1 MVTREPHLPDESPA
15 QWMHLAE
22 AEDVLRAIHHGEI
35 DAFVV
40 EGPAGNQVYTLH
52 SAEEPYRTLVEE
64 MHEGAVVLT
73 SRGDVAY
80 ANAAFAALIG
90 QPLES
95 VVGCRF
101 DQFVSP
107 SDRLDVDALIALGGG
122 RCRSRLIGSGSQG
135 VEVSLSLSTT
145 KSPSGDRLNLI
156 VTDLGELLEAHHRRD
171 RAERVSRSKDEFLAT
186 FAHELRNPLAAIA
199 GAARLLDVTRN
210 AGPPPTRAHE
220 VIARQIDHISYL
232 INDLLDVERIE
243 SGKLRLNRQP
253 VDIEE
258 VIRRVVGAF
267 TDDPALDRRI
277 TTSTEPVWVVG
288 DAVRFQQVLTNIMTN
303 AVKYTPSG
311 GQIRVAV
318 RAEHGDA
325 VVSVED
331 TGFGISPA
339 LLPFVFDMYMQV
351 DRTVDHARSGL
362 GIGLAL
368 VRRLVELHGGTV
380 AASSDGE
387 GRGSRFTIRLKQIAA
402 PGVPVAVSFPPE
414 RRARPRRV
422 LVIEDSPDA
431 RERLRITLER
441 AGHLVYDAADV
452 ERGLKLL
459 KTVRPDV
466 GIIDISAPLADRA
479 RVARRFRKARHGHNM
494 VLVALGLPS
503 APSAGNGASGDG
515 FDYHLA
521 KPVDAEHLAILLGA
535 GATRADAA
543 RP

>member
-1 MVTREPHLPDESPA
+1 MVTSEPHLLEESSA
-15 QWMHLAE
+15 LRMRLAE

-40 EGPAGNQVYTLH
+40 EGPGGNQVYTLH
-52 SAEEPYRTLVEE
+52 SAEEPYRTLVEQ
-64 MHEGAVVLT
+64 MQEGAVVLT
-73 SRGDVAY
+73 ARGDIVY

-90 QPLES
+90 QTLES
-95 VVGCRF
+95 VVGGRLDRF
-101 DQFVSP
+101 VP
-107 SDRLDVDALIALGGG
+107 APDRLEVETLIARGSG
-122 RCRSRLIGSGSQG
+122 RCRSHLIGSGSQG
-135 VEVSLSLSTT
+135 VEVSLSLATT
-145 KSPSGDRLNLI
+145 KSLSGDRLNLI
-156 VTDLGELLEAHHRRD
+156 VTDLSELCEAHHLRD
-171 RAERVSRSKDEFLAT
+171 RAERASRSKDEFLAT
-186 FAHELRNPLAAIA
+186 FAHELRNPVAAIGA
-199 GAARLLDVTRN
+199 AARLLEVTRS
-210 AGPPPTRAHE
+210 AVQSPTRAHE

-258 VIRRVVGAF
+258 VIRRVVSTF
-267 TDDPALDRRI
+267 TDDATLDRRI
-277 TTSTEPVWVVG
+277 TTSTEPVWVVC

-311 GQIRVAV
+311 GQIRVAL
-318 RAEHGDA
+318 RAEDGDA
-325 VVSVED
+325 VLSVED

-351 DRTVDHARSGL
+351 DRTLDHAKSGL

-368 VRRLVELHGGTV
+368 VRQLVELHGGTV

-387 GRGSRFTIRLKQIAA
+387 GRGSRFTVRLKQIAA
-402 PGVPVAVSFPPE
+402 PGVPVAVSLPRE

-422 LVIEDSPDA
+422 LLIEDSSEA
-431 RERLRITLER
+431 RERLRMTLER

-466 GIIDISAPLADRA
+466 GIIDISARLVDRG
-479 RVARRFRKARHGHNM
+479 RVAKRFRQARHGRNM
-494 VLVALGLPS
+494 VLVALGLPAS
-503 APSAGNGASGDG
+503 RTAANGPSEDG

-521 KPVDAEHLAILLGA
+521 KPVDAEQLAHLLGA
-535 GATRADAA
+535 GAIRRDAA
-543 RP
+543 RQ